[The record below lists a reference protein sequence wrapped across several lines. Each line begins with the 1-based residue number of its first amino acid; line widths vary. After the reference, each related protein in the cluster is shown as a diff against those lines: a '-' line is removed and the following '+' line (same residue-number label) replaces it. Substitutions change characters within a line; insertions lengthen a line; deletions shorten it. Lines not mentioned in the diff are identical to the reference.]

1 MKTRNYTYED
11 LEKEDKKLTRLF
23 AVCFGIVTAITCG
36 IAFYMVIDGILHTF

>member
-1 MKTRNYTYED
+1 MTTRHYTYED
-11 LEKEDKKLTRLF
+11 LEKESKKLDCLF